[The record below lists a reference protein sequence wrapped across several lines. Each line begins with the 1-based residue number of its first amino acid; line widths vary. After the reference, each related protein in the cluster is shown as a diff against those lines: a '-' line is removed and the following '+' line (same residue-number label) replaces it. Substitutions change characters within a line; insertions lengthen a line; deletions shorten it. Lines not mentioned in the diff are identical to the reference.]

1 MALRRINP
9 SKKPLL
15 HLPRPFSSS
24 SSSNPPF
31 PPPPPLQS
39 DDPDASPRFPPPPP
53 PNSGEPPQRPPASSL
68 FNDIR
73 ERLRSSPAPTP
84 PRRIPIN
91 PPRPTGQAAAPAMSL
106 DDIKRNLES
115 FRAGPRNPGGAS
127 TPPIFSSGRG
137 DGAAPSF
144 QDLLRKSGPPAAR
157 PQGGPNA
164 DGTKPFSFDFSAIR
178 NVVRKIDPQQQKP
191 PKEFLSATSESIF
204 AKEIR
209 ERAGTEKEDA
219 DAGIMLSK
227 DYTYEDLG
235 KELQELRP
243 PGAGKDG
250 KEWFSLQE
258 LQGRIAKLAE
268 KDKDPR
274 YGGQYHIFRQSMR
287 NIAKNDK
294 QKAIKNMGG
303 MFSIANLTGN
313 LVPEYLSQP
322 PQEELLERYFHP
334 DHMSG
339 EEKMKLEL
347 QKVRDEFKMSEN
359 DCGSARVQIAQLTLK
374 IKHLS
379 SVLHKKDK
387 HSRKGLQ
394 DMVQRRKKYLK
405 YLRRTDW
412 DSYCMVLSKL
422 GLRDI
427 PEYKAPDY
435 KKTQPTKAQSKKS
448 KSKRKRKMK
457 A

>member
-1 MALRRINP
+1 MALRLINP
-9 SKKPLL
+9 TKKPLL

-31 PPPPPLQS
+31 PPPPPPHS
-39 DDPDASPRFPPPPP
+39 DDPDASPRSPP
-53 PNSGEPPQRPPASSL
+53 PNSGEPPQRPSL
-68 FNDIR
+68 FSDLR
-73 ERLRSSPAPTP
+73 VPLRSSPAPPP
-84 PRRIPIN
+84 PRRIPTT
-91 PPRPTGQAAAPAMSL
+91 PPRPTGQPAASL
-106 DDIKRNLES
+106 DDIRRSLET
-115 FRAGPRNPGGAS
+115 FRAESRNPGGAPS
-127 TPPIFSSGRG
+127 TPPLFSSGG
-137 DGAAPSF
+137 GGTPSF
-144 QDLLRKSGPPAAR
+144 QDLLRSSGPPAAR
-157 PQGGPNA
+157 NPNA
-164 DGTKPFSFDFSAIR
+164 DGAKPIDFTTLRESL
-178 NVVRKIDPQQQKP
+178 RKIDPRQQQKQQ
-191 PKEFLSATSESIF
+191 PKEFLSATSNGIF
-204 AKEIR
+204 AKE
-209 ERAGTEKEDA
+209 RAGAEADDPDA
-219 DAGIMLSK
+219 AVMLYK
-227 DYTYEDLG
+227 NYTYEALG

-250 KEWFSLQE
+250 KDWFSLQE
-258 LQGRIAKLAE
+258 LQGRIAKLAA
-268 KDKDPR
+268 KDKDTR
-274 YGGQYHIFRQSMR
+274 LGGQFDALKQSMR
-287 NIAKNDK
+287 NIEKTDK
-294 QKAIKNMGG
+294 QKAIRNMGG

-313 LVPEYLSQP
+313 TIPEYLSQP

-435 KKTQPTKAQSKKS
+435 KKTQPTKAKSK

-457 A
+457 T